1 MPVGLN
7 GSQPTWQ
14 TKPVCV
20 ADAVLAPCGS
30 AVCAALETQTCR
42 RGERCIAVGGG
53 LRGIASGDIGGD
65 GGGANVGSGTSG
77 AGVLVRDC
85 LIAKRVLRAVFHT
98 PG

>member
-14 TKPVCV
+14 TRAVCV

-30 AVCAALETQTCR
+30 AVCTALDTQR
-42 RGERCIAVGGG
+42 RGESSIAVGGG
-53 LRGIASGDIGGD
+53 LRGIASGDSGGD
-65 GGGANVGSGTSG
+65 GGGGNVGSGTSG
-77 AGVLVRDC
+77 AGVLLRDC
-85 LIAKRVLRAVFHT
+85 LIANRVLRAVFHT